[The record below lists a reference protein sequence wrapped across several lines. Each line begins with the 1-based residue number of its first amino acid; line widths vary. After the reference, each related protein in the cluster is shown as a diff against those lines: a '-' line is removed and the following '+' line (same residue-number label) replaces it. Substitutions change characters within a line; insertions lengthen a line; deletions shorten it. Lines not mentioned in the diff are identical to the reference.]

1 MSSMEASPP
10 ARPARPAAQSAGP
23 AIAVAAVLV
32 AAVVFVPMAL
42 PSLWVKVLTS
52 AAIYAIAASGIALL
66 YARLGLVS
74 LMQVAL
80 IGVGGW
86 VTLKMWHATG
96 LPFEIDMLAGALVAG
111 LTGAILGLPALRMR
125 GLYFALIT
133 LMAAAAFQIFITAT
147 QFPNG
152 GDGWL
157 GVSRNTSVFMDR
169 PALAQTDA
177 AMFRYVV
184 AVGALAF
191 LFLYL
196 NRRGRPGRAW
206 ALIRKSEACAMAAGV
221 NVAVYKLWAFALSGF
236 VAGLAGALLAAT
248 IGVLDARSFPAAD
261 SVMLFA
267 LTVVGGAYSFL
278 GQVLTGL
285 LFRAVP
291 ALLNDL
297 GVDGDIAF
305 VIFGAALLHALITA
319 PTGIAGQ
326 ILGGLGRLG
335 RRRDRDD

>member
-1 MSSMEASPP
+1 MA
-10 ARPARPAAQSAGP
+10 
-23 AIAVAAVLV
+23 AIAAGAVVL
-32 AAVVFVPMAL
+32 AAVVLVPMLL
-42 PSLWVKVLTS
+42 PSLWLKVLTS

-96 LPFEIDMLAGALVAG
+96 LPFEIDMLAGGIAAG
-111 LTGAILGLPALRMR
+111 VTGAILGLPALRMR

-152 GDGWL
+152 GEGWL

-169 PALAQTDA
+169 PWLAQTDA

-184 AVGALAF
+184 VVAALAF
-191 LFLYL
+191 LFLHL

-236 VAGLAGALLAAT
+236 AAGIAGALLAAT

-261 SVMLFA
+261 SVLLFA
-267 LTVVGGAYSFL
+267 LTVVGGAYAWL

-291 ALLNDL
+291 ALLNNL

-305 VIFGAALLHALITA
+305 LIFGAALLHALITA

-326 ILGGLGRLG
+326 ILGGLGRLHG
-335 RRRDRDD
+335 RLRRDR

>member
-1 MSSMEASPP
+1 VSSIEASPP
-10 ARPARPAAQSAGP
+10 DRPARPFPRSGGAA
-23 AIAVAAVLV
+23 AVAVIVLV
-32 AAVVFVPMAL
+32 AALVFVPMLL
-42 PSLWVKVLTS
+42 PSLWLKVLIS
-52 AAIYAIAASGIALL
+52 AAIYAVAASGVALL

-96 LPFEIDMLAGALVAG
+96 LPFEIDMLAGGVAAG
-111 LTGAILGLPALRMR
+111 VTGAILGLPALRMR

-133 LMAAAAFQIFITAT
+133 LMGAAAFQIFITAT

-152 GDGWL
+152 GEGWL

-169 PALAQTDA
+169 PWLARTDA

-184 AVGALAF
+184 VVAALAF
-191 LFLYL
+191 LFLHL
-196 NRRGRPGRAW
+196 NRRGKPGRAW

-236 VAGLAGALLAAT
+236 AAGIAGALLAAT

-261 SVMLFA
+261 SVLLFA
-267 LTVVGGAYSFL
+267 LTVVGGAYAWL

-291 ALLNDL
+291 ALLNNL

-305 VIFGAALLHALITA
+305 LIFGAALLSALITA

-326 ILGGLGRLG
+326 ILGGLGRLCG
-335 RRRDRDD
+335 RLCRDR